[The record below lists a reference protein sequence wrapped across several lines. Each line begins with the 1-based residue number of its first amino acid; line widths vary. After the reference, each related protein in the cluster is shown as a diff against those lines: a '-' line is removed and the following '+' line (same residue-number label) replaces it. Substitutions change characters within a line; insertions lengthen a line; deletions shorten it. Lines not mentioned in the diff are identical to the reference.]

1 MAKVKVI
8 SDACIGCGA
17 CTAYAPTIFELGDDG
32 KAIVVSE
39 PSGDDE
45 ASLKEAIDSCPNE
58 AIVVE

>member
-17 CTAYAPTIFELGDDG
+17 CTAYAPNIFELGDDG
-32 KAIVVSE
+32 KAIVVAN

-45 ASLKEAIDSCPNE
+45 ASLKEAIESCPVA
-58 AIVVE
+58 AIEVE